1 MKTATLPPLR
11 VEPELRKTVERL
23 LVPGETV
30 STFVERAVRDMVER
44 RQADETFGERALA
57 SRERA
62 RATGSYRS
70 AADVLGSLQ
79 AQVKA
84 AARAPRGRKR

>member
-11 VEPELRKTVERL
+11 VEPELRKSVERL

-57 SRERA
+57 ARA
-62 RATGSYRS
+62 RAQATGRYRS
-70 AADVLGSLQ
+70 AADVLGSLR

-84 AARAPRGRKR
+84 ARPTRGRRR